1 MPSIQVTSVDWSGL
15 SAQTYTS
22 NVSSAPKQWNAYY
35 SSDFSGLSQLKMLTD
50 ASSVQAQWNA

>member
-50 ASSVQAQWNA
+50 ASSVQA